1 MTNKHVDAGMHE
13 HVSVPYFE
21 MHTNRSSKPK
31 PDPPSCPQCPV
42 SSQVRPLFDADI
54 VKRVLLS

>member
-21 MHTNRSSKPK
+21 MHTNRSSKPSETK
-31 PDPPSCPQCPV
+31 T
-42 SSQVRPLFDADI
+42 
-54 VKRVLLS
+54 

>member
-21 MHTNRSSKPK
+21 IRIAQANQKHLILRRVPSVQYPAKC
-31 PDPPSCPQCPV
+31 DPCST
-42 SSQVRPLFDADI
+42 LT
-54 VKRVLLS
+54 LLNAFC

>member
-21 MHTNRSSKPK
+21 SYESLKQTVKSKT
-31 PDPPSCPQCPV
+31 
-42 SSQVRPLFDADI
+42 
-54 VKRVLLS
+54 